1 MKNTNSDKSDFFP
14 GKPKRKRKSPKAIE
28 NIGPSDLSLD
38 RLPDSPITPTSV
50 APVPENAGMSQTL
63 ANILQ
68 NTINKYSEAAE
79 KQTKDS
85 REDFDTLQPIISEF
99 LDDFILIGHTIDGQR
114 VVMRYTS
121 TPADLDKL
129 TELCK
134 KVLIRMMIQEQNG
147 N

>member
-1 MKNTNSDKSDFFP
+1 MKEHNSNKSDSFSDKP
-14 GKPKRKRKSPKAIE
+14 KKKRKPAKEINNIEFPDTPVVHAIPLE
-28 NIGPSDLSLD
+28 SDNN
-38 RLPDSPITPTSV
+38 LPDEV
-50 APVPENAGMSQTL
+50 KVSQAL

-79 KQTKDS
+79 KQLKEQ
-85 REDFDTLQPIISEF
+85 REDFDSLQPIISEF
-99 LDDFILIGHTIDGQR
+99 LDDFLLIGHTIDGQR
-114 VVMRYTS
+114 VVMRYTA

-134 KVLIRMMIQEQNG
+134 KVLVRMMIQEQNG

>member
-1 MKNTNSDKSDFFP
+1 MKNTDPNKSGFFS
-14 GKPKRKRKSPKAIE
+14 GKPKKKRKTTKPIE
-28 NIGPSDLSLD
+28 NIGSSNVPFVGIPIVPQTTASV
-38 RLPDSPITPTSV
+38 SPE
-50 APVPENAGMSQTL
+50 PESAEVTQTL

-68 NTINKYSEAAE
+68 NTINKYSESAE
-79 KQTKDS
+79 KTVKDT

-99 LDDFILIGHTIDGQR
+99 LDDFLLIGHTIDGQR
-114 VVMRYTS
+114 VVMRYTA

-129 TELCK
+129 TELSK

>member
-1 MKNTNSDKSDFFP
+1 MKNTDSDKSGFFS
-14 GKPKRKRKSPKAIE
+14 GKPKKKRKTTKPVE
-28 NIGPSDLSLD
+28 NIGSSDVPLVGI
-38 RLPDSPITPTSV
+38 PIVPQTTASV
-50 APVPENAGMSQTL
+50 ESSTESAEMAQTL

-68 NTINKYSEAAE
+68 NTINKYSDAAE
-79 KQTKDS
+79 KTVKET